1 MLVSFESRVGYH
13 EVILKGAF
21 SDRDSAEVSMRFE
34 TFLAGAPPE
43 EASYACV
50 LFNLRDATMV
60 PRRVFAVLAGYAV
73 LFRLRGKG
81 TVVGWP
87 TEAVRAFIEE
97 SRTQALLLPARDEGE
112 IFQSMVGSVHR
123 EYTPDFFAFLVNGQY
138 LTKDQLRNLTAEHRA
153 HAGKISMER
162 LLVDSKIFTWKT
174 LLAAHVRYRVQK
186 PAPAAAAPR
195 DPEPAANDAE
205 TAARTLF
212 GAPAVL
218 PPGKPAPR
226 PDLPAADAFEAA
238 AQAKAAIVEAEAPAP
253 ESEFVQPRLLGTI
266 LVELKILSAEQLREA
281 LDRQRQEGRRAKLGD
296 LLVRM
301 GLVTDDQLF
310 RALEHQF
317 KRKRPSASLPSGGRS
332 EFVKKALLGEIL
344 LELGLLDER
353 ALKQALEA
361 QRNSPSREKLGSVLL
376 RLGLVTREQIFTA
389 LEAQADRKAPRPA
402 DDLRGVPR

>member
-21 SDRDSAEVSMRFE
+21 SDREAADISTRFE
-34 TFLAGAPPE
+34 AFLAGAPPE
-43 EASYACV
+43 ESAYACV
-50 LFNLRDATMV
+50 LFNLRDATMIS
-60 PRRVFAVLAGYAV
+60 RRVFSVIAGYAV
-73 LFRLRGKG
+73 LLRLRGKG
-81 TVVGWP
+81 TVLAHP
-87 TEAVRAFIEE
+87 TEAVRGFIEE
-97 SRTQALLLPARDEGE
+97 SRTQSLLQPARDEAE
-112 IFQSMVGSVHR
+112 AFQLMVGSVHR

-138 LTKDQLRNLTAEHRA
+138 LTKDQLRQLTAEHRA
-153 HAGKISMER
+153 QGGRISMER
-162 LLVDSKIFTWKT
+162 LLVDFKIFSWKT
-174 LLAAHVRYRVQK
+174 LLAAHVRYRLHKNPLPSPQ
-186 PAPAAAAPR
+186 R
-195 DPEPAANDAE
+195 EFGEPAVSDAE
-205 TAARTLF
+205 GVPRGLF

-226 PDLPAADAFEAA
+226 PDAPPLDAFEAA
-238 AQAKAAIVEAEAPAP
+238 AQAKAAILEAEAPAP

-266 LVELKILSAEQLREA
+266 LVELKILSQDQLRQA
-281 LDRQRQEGRRAKLGD
+281 LERQREEGRRAKLGD

-317 KRKRPSASLPSGGRS
+317 KRKRPSAPAPGQKS
-332 EFVKKALLGEIL
+332 EFVRKQLLGEIL

-389 LEAQADRKAPRPA
+389 LEAQANRKAPRPN
-402 DDLRGVPR
+402 LEVQR